1 MMIIWMIYSCLLLGD
16 GVSLHYPQ
24 VWTVIFIQ
32 VLLQMTN
39 VCFNIMMSIW
49 MKGFFSGFW

>member
-1 MMIIWMIYSCLLLGD
+1 MDDLLPFTP